1 MFKFSNIAF
10 HCYTLT
16 FVLFFQPTLQ
26 LGSISPKALHYSTIS
41 KKQNNRW
48 RTVNRIMNNF
58 CKCFLLYLSP
68 LFQSPCY
75 YSNQVLI
82 YVYPDPM
89 PVLYLQTGFLT
100 SLSPFPLSLSLIHP
114 DYHLGVYIGQCLYSP
129 LWQYVFCYCYFG
141 GGGLND
147 FLKTELRTSAFSNGR
162 LCKLNQLI
170 WWKLPDYSS
179 YFISNWSRYSTVIM
193 LDLYIFHIR

>member
-1 MFKFSNIAF
+1 MFSLISVTSFSV
-10 HCYTLT
+10 TLLLLKSGT
-16 FVLFFQPTLQ
+16 YLCLPRPYACVVLT
-26 LGSISPKALHYSTIS
+26 
-41 KKQNNRW
+41 NRFPY
-48 RTVNRIMNNF
+48 I
-58 CKCFLLYLSP
+58 
-68 LFQSPCY
+68 
-75 YSNQVLI
+75 
-82 YVYPDPM
+82 
-89 PVLYLQTGFLT
+89 
-100 SLSPFPLSLSLIHP
+100 SLSLSPLSLSLIHP

-162 LCKLNQLI
+162 LCELNQLI